1 MSEDNEVPAWTG
13 DESPPIPGD
22 GGADTQHS
30 INNQYGPPVALYKII
45 ANKLKTLGLIYYGI
59 KGEI

>member
-1 MSEDNEVPAWTG
+1 MMMSEDNEVPAWTG

-30 INNQYGPPVALYKII
+30 INNGHMI
-45 ANKLKTLGLIYYGI
+45 NKLITS
-59 KGEI
+59 